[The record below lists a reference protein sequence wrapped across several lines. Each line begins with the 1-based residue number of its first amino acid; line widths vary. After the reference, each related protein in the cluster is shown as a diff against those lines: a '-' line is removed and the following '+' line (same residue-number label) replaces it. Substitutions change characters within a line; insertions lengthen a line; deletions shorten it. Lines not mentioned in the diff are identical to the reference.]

1 MSIATD
7 LQKLETDITNAYD
20 AVQTKGGT
28 IPSDKNTNNLPTA
41 ISSISGGGGKPE
53 QSKTATPTTSSQI
66 ILPDEG
72 YTLSSVTVNAVT
84 SSIDNN
90 IKASNIKEG
99 VSILGVEGNIRVP
112 SGTIEITENGTYN
125 VTNYETAEINMPDFL
140 ELFLTDNLKVYK
152 SIKATNIKNNLFNS
166 GAFVHLSFP
175 NVNHIGGYN
184 FFGLKYLKFA
194 YVGKIKT
201 LNSGNVLV
209 AVHDIK
215 TIVIGTKGLCTLS
228 GKWSNSNN
236 IVKGIALFYVPD
248 KDENNNDLPSQYKQA
263 TNWSIYSEQI
273 KGYSEA
279 PLFDSTKSY
288 VDGDVVQYQNKF
300 YAYWEKVD
308 SSASG
313 KYPSGDTTGND
324 YWDYIADIN

>member
-1 MSIATD
+1 MKIRIDTPKINLKPGIQKVSPALED
-7 LQKLETDITNAYD
+7 LEVN
-20 AVQTKGGT
+20 
-28 IPSDKNTNNLPTA
+28 P
-41 ISSISGGGGKPE
+41 SSIE
-53 QSKTATPTTSSQI
+53 QVFNHPNSYGYDTVTVKAVEADNLNITPTTQNQEYKG
-66 ILPDEG
+66 LYG
-72 YTLSSVTVNAVT
+72 TVNVSAVN
-84 SSIDNN
+84 SSIDSD
-90 IKASNIKEG
+90 IKSENIKEG
-99 VSILGVEGNIRVP
+99 VSILGVEGSIRVP

-140 ELFLTDNLKVYK
+140 ELLLTENLKVYK
-152 SIKATNIKNNLFNS
+152 SIKTTNIRQRIFFS

-175 NVNHIGGYN
+175 NVGYIGGYN
-184 FFGLKYLKFA
+184 FYDSRYLKFA

-209 AVHDIK
+209 GVHNIK
-215 TIVIGTKGLCTLS
+215 TIVIGTKELCTLS
-228 GKWSNSNN
+228 GKWSNSTN
-236 IVKGIALFYVPD
+236 IVNGIALFYVPD

-279 PLFDSTKSY
+279 PLFDNTKSY

-300 YAYWEKVD
+300 YACWEKVD
-308 SSASG
+308 SSAIG
-313 KYPSGDTTGND
+313 KYPSGDITDND

>member
-1 MSIATD
+1 MSIASELT
-7 LQKLETDITNAYD
+7 KLETDITNAYD
-20 AVQTKGGT
+20 AIQTKGGT
-28 IPSDKNTNNLPTA
+28 IPSNKNTENLSTA

-53 QSKTATPTTSSQI
+53 QNKTATPSTSSQT
-66 ILPDEG
+66 ILPDTG

-99 VSILGVEGNIRVP
+99 IEILGVTGTLVSP
-112 SGTIEITENGTYN
+112 SGTINITENGTYN

-140 ELFLTDNLKVYK
+140 ELLLTDNLKVYK
-152 SIKATNIKNNLFNS
+152 SIKTTNIKQHIFS
-166 GAFVHLSFP
+166 YGAFVHLSFP
-175 NVNHIGGYN
+175 NVDSIGGYN
-184 FFGLKYLKFA
+184 FYGSKYLKFA

-201 LNSGNVLV
+201 LTQNAFTGT
-209 AVHDIK
+209 HDIK

-300 YAYWEKVD
+300 YAYWQKVD
-308 SSASG
+308 SSAIG
-313 KYPSGDTTGND
+313 KYPSGDITDND
-324 YWDYIADIN
+324 YWEYIADIN